1 MLELLKLN
9 MLPPLEDIV
18 KKRKMLGLTQKQ
30 LAKLAGVSQSLIAK
44 LESGKV
50 SPSYDKVKAIFD
62 AIESLEIRADFK
74 AADVMHENVVGVQKG
89 RSVAEAVKLMVNHGY
104 SQLPVFDEEKVV
116 GSISEKTILEQ
127 MASGKDL
134 SEISQLAIEE
144 IMDES
149 FPQIGRNTPLRI
161 VSGLLQ
167 VYPAVLVSDKGKV
180 VGIITKADLL
190 KVLL

>member
-50 SPSYDKVKAIFD
+50 RPSYDKVKAIFD
-62 AIESLEIRADFK
+62 TIESLEIRADFK
-74 AADVMHENVVGVQKG
+74 ATDVMHENVVGVQKG

-134 SEISQLAIEE
+134 SEISKLAIEE

-149 FPQIGRNTPLRI
+149 FPQIGKNTPLRI